1 MATKKKAAKKKAV
14 KKAAAKKMAKKK
26 AVKKAVAKKKAKK
39 KVVKKAVAKKTA
51 KKKVVKKAAAKKK
64 AKKKAVK
71 KAAAKKTA
79 KKKVVKKA
87 APKKTAK
94 KKVVKKAAAKKKAKK
109 KAVAKKAVAK
119 KAPKKKSQLKKYGEL
134 YAALTEKRKHLT
146 EGLSKSKAEVK
157 GFSTVDGSRD
167 YADVAQRAYTK
178 EFLYS
183 LSAAERRLLQL
194 VDEARLRIEEGEY
207 GFFANCGKE
216 VQPKR
221 LKAIPWARHCIQC
234 QELWDEGKLH
244 D

>member
-14 KKAAAKKMAKKK
+14 KKAAAKKTAKKK
-26 AVKKAVAKKKAKK
+26 AVKKAV
-39 KVVKKAVAKKTA
+39 
-51 KKKVVKKAAAKKK
+51 
-64 AKKKAVK
+64 
-71 KAAAKKTA
+71 AKKTA

-94 KKVVKKAAAKKKAKK
+94 KKVVKKAAAKKTAKKKVVKKAAPKKTAKKKAVK

-207 GFFANCGKE
+207 GFCANCGKE

>member
-14 KKAAAKKMAKKK
+14 KKAAAKKTAKKK
-26 AVKKAVAKKKAKK
+26 AVKKAV
-39 KVVKKAVAKKTA
+39 
-51 KKKVVKKAAAKKK
+51 
-64 AKKKAVK
+64 
-71 KAAAKKTA
+71 AKKTA

-94 KKVVKKAAAKKKAKK
+94 KKAVK

-207 GFFANCGKE
+207 GFCANCGKE

>member
-51 KKKVVKKAAAKKK
+51 KKKVVKKAAPKKTAKKK
-64 AKKKAVK
+64 VVK

-94 KKVVKKAAAKKKAKK
+94 KKAVK

-207 GFFANCGKE
+207 GFCANCGKE